1 MTITAEMI
9 PQTDPLQI
17 ADRCDQ
23 CGAQAFVR
31 VVFRRNK
38 DLLFCG
44 HHYSKH
50 EPALMTSYPYAVVYD
65 ERRRINQKPSLSA
78 NAD

>member
-1 MTITAEMI
+1 MMITKERI
-9 PQTDPLQI
+9 LQHEPLKI

-31 VVFRRNK
+31 VAFGPER

-44 HHYSKH
+44 HHYNRH
-50 EPALMTSYPYAVVYD
+50 EPVLMTQYSHVTVTD
-65 ERRRINQKPSLSA
+65 ERHRINQKPSVSA

>member
-1 MTITAEMI
+1 MTITAERVL
-9 PQTDPLQI
+9 QGDPLKI

-31 VVFRRNK
+31 VVFGRNR

-44 HHYSKH
+44 HHYQRH
-50 EPALMTSYPYAVVYD
+50 EPVLMARHPYVNVVD
-65 ERRRINQKPSLSA
+65 ERHRINQKPSLSA
-78 NAD
+78 NAE

>member
-1 MTITAEMI
+1 MTITTERVL
-9 PQTDPLQI
+9 QSDPLKI

-31 VVFRRNK
+31 VVFGPSR

-44 HHYSKH
+44 HHYHRH
-50 EPALMTSYPYAVVYD
+50 EPTLVARHPYITVRD
-65 ERRRINQKPSLSA
+65 ERHKINEKPSLSA

>member
-9 PQTDPLQI
+9 PQTDPLKI
-17 ADRCDQ
+17 SDRCDQ

-31 VVFRRNK
+31 VIFRRNQ

-44 HHYSKH
+44 HHYGRH
-50 EPALMTSYPYAVVYD
+50 ESALTARHPYVAVYD
-65 ERRRINQKPSLSA
+65 ERRRINHKPSLSA